1 MARRGGLPGLA
12 GQLGSNVAT
21 GISSQGEGVLAF
33 EQHQSVFGQNRFKE
47 LPQKSFFMLLWEN
60 LQDPT
65 LILLMIAALVR
76 AFCCPSSHAIL
87 LTVLATKHKAIEP

>member
-1 MARRGGLPGLA
+1 MAKRGGLPGLA
-12 GQLGSNVAT
+12 AQLGSNVAT

-76 AFCCPSSHAIL
+76 PPMSLQACYHTRCSC
-87 LTVLATKHKAIEP
+87 